1 LEFVWD
7 VANWDLEL
15 LHSMKSIL
23 PKNKVE
29 RLLGLA
35 RRARKLAIGSTEVEQ
50 QLKKQR
56 VKLLVFAEDASANSR
71 RKVLELARG
80 CPVVT
85 YGTVAELGALLGRE
99 KVAVLGVLDVHF
111 AKGILEEM
119 RKGEV

>member
-1 LEFVWD
+1 
-7 VANWDLEL
+7 
-15 LHSMKSIL
+15 MKI
-23 PKNKVE
+23 KVN

-35 RRARKLAIGSTEVEQ
+35 RRARKLAVGATEVEQ

-56 VKLLVFAEDASANSR
+56 VKLLIFAEDVSANSR
-71 RKVLELARG
+71 RKLLELVPG

-85 YGTVAELGALLGRE
+85 YSTVAELGALLGRE
-99 KVAVLGVLDVHF
+99 KVAVLGLLEPHF